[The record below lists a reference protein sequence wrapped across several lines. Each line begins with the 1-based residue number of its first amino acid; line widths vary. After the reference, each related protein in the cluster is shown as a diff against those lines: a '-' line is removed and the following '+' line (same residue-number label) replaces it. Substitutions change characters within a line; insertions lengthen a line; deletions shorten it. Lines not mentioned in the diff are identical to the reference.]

1 MRKDRETV
9 AIIDIGSNAVRL
21 LVYHDLCRVPVPMH
35 TERNICGL
43 GKTLGKTGL
52 LNPEGVVSA
61 MDSLARFSALIK
73 AMRIKTVLTVGTA
86 ALREAKDGAK
96 FVNTVKLK
104 HGLHINIVSGEEEAR
119 LSALGVIANH
129 GQVDGFIGDFG
140 GGSLEIIGIEN
151 GKLTSQD
158 SYPVGAL
165 RVLSHDSQ
173 KDRLAYIDLHLKNAN
188 LEQFKGR
195 NFYILGGAWRSL
207 ARAHIFMEDY
217 PIQVLDNYRMT
228 GQEAARFADMVSKQN
243 TKSLERMAGLPKRRV
258 QDMPA
263 AALVFKHVLDIAKP
277 EQIIFS
283 GTGLREGLMYDQLAP
298 ATKQMD
304 PLISACREIAIETSR
319 FSTERELIDLA
330 KWILPL
336 FPKADAAWL
345 KTIQAAALLSDVG
358 WFEHEDHRPKH
369 AYNRV
374 LNMPLYGLNHQ
385 RRAIL
390 AISEYVRHKGYLR
403 KLGRGGKHETT
414 EAAQKILTPSQRDEA
429 VVLGLVMRLAYV
441 LTGGALGL
449 LKYAELSLTPK
460 FFKLILKGKHTGL
473 SGEIVEDLMQQI
485 AQQIG
490 REARV
495 KIKA

>member
-1 MRKDRETV
+1 
-9 AIIDIGSNAVRL
+9 
-21 LVYHDLCRVPVPMH
+21 
-35 TERNICGL
+35 
-43 GKTLGKTGL
+43 
-52 LNPEGVVSA
+52 
-61 MDSLARFSALIK
+61 
-73 AMRIKTVLTVGTA
+73 
-86 ALREAKDGAK
+86 
-96 FVNTVKLK
+96 
-104 HGLHINIVSGEEEAR
+104 
-119 LSALGVIANH
+119 
-129 GQVDGFIGDFG
+129 
-140 GGSLEIIGIEN
+140 
-151 GKLTSQD
+151 
-158 SYPVGAL
+158 
-165 RVLSHDSQ
+165 
-173 KDRLAYIDLHLKNAN
+173 
-188 LEQFKGR
+188 
-195 NFYILGGAWRSL
+195 
-207 ARAHIFMEDY
+207 
-217 PIQVLDNYRMT
+217 
-228 GQEAARFADMVSKQN
+228 
-243 TKSLERMAGLPKRRV
+243 
-258 QDMPA
+258 
-263 AALVFKHVLDIAKP
+263 
-277 EQIIFS
+277 
-283 GTGLREGLMYDQLAP
+283 
-298 ATKQMD
+298 
-304 PLISACREIAIETSR
+304 SR